1 MDKVLWYSEASV
13 SSTTRVFCAGT
24 LAQCIRRWV
33 RLSETDQSLATVK
46 LGSHTESRQV
56 LTPAQV
62 AALAKSPDLYRI

>member
-1 MDKVLWYSEASV
+1 MDDIAWYGEASL
-13 SSTTRVFCAGT
+13 SSDTRVFCAGT